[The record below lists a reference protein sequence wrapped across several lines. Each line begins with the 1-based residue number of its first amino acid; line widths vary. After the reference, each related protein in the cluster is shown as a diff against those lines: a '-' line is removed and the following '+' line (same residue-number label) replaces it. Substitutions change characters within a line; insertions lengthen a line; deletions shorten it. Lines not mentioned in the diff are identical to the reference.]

1 MPIEAIAAALLS
13 AVIHASWNATLKSGG
28 DRFADLAIMGLGG
41 MLLGLAIIAWR
52 GIPPA
57 AAWPFL
63 LGSSLVHMVYWTAL
77 NRGYA
82 TGDLSHVYTI
92 ARGLAPLLVA
102 LGGALWVGEHPS
114 PAALAGIL
122 LVSLGIAAIGITS
135 HASMAAT
142 GWAGLTGLT
151 IAIYSLL
158 DALGARAS
166 GDAIIYMGFSSFA
179 TFLPATAFG
188 LWQRGIQPLRAN
200 TRGRAPQ
207 LLAAGAMTVFGFG
220 LALWA
225 QTIAPIAYVT
235 ALRETSVVFGAAIAA
250 FFLRE
255 PVGRRRWLGAIVVA
269 AGAIVLAF
277 GGRA

>member
-1 MPIEAIAAALLS
+1 MPIEAIVAALLS

-28 DRFADLAIMGLGG
+28 DRFADLAIMGLGA
-41 MLLGLAIIAWR
+41 MLLGVAIIAWR

-63 LGSSLVHMVYWTAL
+63 LGSSLVHIVYWTAL

-82 TGDLSHVYTI
+82 SGDLSHVYTI

-102 LGGALWVGEHPS
+102 LGGALWAGEYPS
-114 PAALAGIL
+114 PAGLAGIL
-122 LVSLGIAAIGITS
+122 LVSLGIAAIGLTR
-135 HASMAAT
+135 HASPAAT
-142 GWAGLTGLT
+142 LWAGLTGVT

-166 GDAIIYMGFSSFA
+166 GDAITYMGFSSFA
-179 TFLPATAFG
+179 SFLPATVFG
-188 LWQRGIQPLRAN
+188 LWRRGIKPLYNQA
-200 TRGRAPQ
+200 RGRALQ
-207 LLAAGAMTVFGFG
+207 LLAAGAITMFGFG

-225 QTIAPIAYVT
+225 QTIAPIAHIT
-235 ALRETSVVFGAAIAA
+235 ALRETSVVFGTAIAA
-250 FFLRE
+250 VFLRE
-255 PVGRRRWLGAIVVA
+255 PVGRRRWLGAVIVA
-269 AGAIVLAF
+269 GGAILLAS

>member
-1 MPIEAIAAALLS
+1 MPVEAIVAALLS

-41 MLLGLAIIAWR
+41 MLLGVAIIAWR

-57 AAWPFL
+57 VAWPFL
-63 LGSSLVHMVYWTAL
+63 LGSSLVHIVYWTAL

-82 TGDLSHVYTI
+82 SGDLSHVYTI
-92 ARGLAPLLVA
+92 ARGLAPLLVT

-122 LVSLGIAAIGITS
+122 LVSLGIAAIGLTR
-135 HASMAAT
+135 HASLTAT
-142 GWAGLTGLT
+142 AWAGLTGLT

-166 GDAIIYMGFSSFA
+166 GDAITYMGFSSFA

-188 LWQRGIQPLRAN
+188 LWQRGIRPLRAN
-200 TRGRAPQ
+200 MRGRAPH
-207 LLAAGAMTVFGFG
+207 LLAAGAMTVVGFG

-250 FFLRE
+250 VLLRE
-255 PVGRRRWLGAIVVA
+255 PVGWRRWLGAVIVA
-269 AGAIVLAF
+269 AGAILLAF
-277 GGRA
+277 GSRA